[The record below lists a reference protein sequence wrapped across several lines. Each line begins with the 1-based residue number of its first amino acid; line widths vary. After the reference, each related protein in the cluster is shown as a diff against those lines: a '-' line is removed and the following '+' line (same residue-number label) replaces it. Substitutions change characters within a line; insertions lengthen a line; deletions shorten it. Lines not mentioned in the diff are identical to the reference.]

1 MSDGYQGRSAETDF
15 VNQPRRIAIISNRKQ
30 LGGDG

>member
-1 MSDGYQGRSAETDF
+1 MSDGYQGRGAETDF